1 MKAKRRSLR
10 QVIGEAVDLL
20 TKFSIPLYVDDEY
33 GRPDQFGT
41 GFFVCARESHFLVS
55 AAHVLDVARTKG
67 VFFYATPTTL
77 RALNGKVLTTGH
89 PDNRDDDA
97 LDVGVMKL
105 TGDGLPPYREVEKF
119 AMDISYLK
127 PNYLPRA
134 GKHYVLIGFPATKS
148 VVDTQRRT
156 ALVSPYAYR
165 SDSFD
170 DKDYKSMGV
179 DAQTHVALPLN
190 LREGI
195 DSMGKPRTF
204 PKPQGMSGSPI
215 VVLYEARSEDQ
226 QRVFP
231 VVAIGVRYRKREKVL
246 IGTDVRLAVG
256 AIEQFLRSQS

>member
-10 QVIGEAVDLL
+10 RVIGEAVDLL
-20 TKFSIPLYVDDEY
+20 TKFSVPLYVDDEY

-41 GFFVCARESHFLVS
+41 GFFVRARESHFLVS

-105 TGDGLPPYREVEKF
+105 TGDALPPYREVEKF
-119 AMDISYLK
+119 AMDISYLT

-134 GKHYVLIGFPATKS
+134 DKHYVIVGFPATKS

-156 ALVSPYAYR
+156 ALASPYAYR

-170 DKDYKSMGV
+170 DNDYESLGV
-179 DAQTHVALPLN
+179 NARSHVALPLN
-190 LREGI
+190 LRQGL
-195 DSMGKPRTF
+195 DSSGEPRIF

-215 VVLYEARSEDQ
+215 VVLYEATNQ
-226 QRVFP
+226 NHQRVFP
-231 VVAIGVRYRKREKVL
+231 VVAIGVRYRKRQKVL
-246 IGTDVRLAVG
+246 IGTDVRFAVEM
-256 AIEQFLRSQS
+256 IEQFLRS